1 MKFLSKNKL
10 LMSLSKLELEPDL
23 DSIQKSM
30 KDEVEY
36 ASYVVPDGRSPK
48 FWWSEELKV
57 GFRRQWAAAKKAR
70 LFPSYN
76 NLEDARKA
84 TEHWKNMV
92 AEAKKKC
99 YLAKLDEINK
109 SPNTKNAWKFINNIR
124 GRNNPTRSIWNDEN
138 NAVYLE
144 HLKNQVTGENVIID
158 FPLVNHFIEPFDF
171 EEFILCL
178 SGKRSQSAGGHDGIT
193 YNMIKSLSGISKRA
207 LLTAMNNA
215 FLTNTI
221 RDDWRIIKIVPIPKP
236 KKNHNDPKN
245 FRPISLISVF
255 LKCIN
260 LMVKERISVHFDSV
274 DIIPRRS
281 FAYKKNSST
290 STCINELLHR
300 VALLKANNFK
310 VVILSLDICDAY
322 NCVKIDMLQRKLI
335 LSGLDTAYCNWI
347 INFLSHRILKLSNS
361 EVSVYNG
368 LPQGSCLSPLLF
380 NLYTASLHTLED
392 GNTTIF
398 QYADDF
404 IIMSYHRD
412 FAEARSN
419 LIDKVREFMD
429 TCRNLNL
436 SFNPSKSNTM
446 YFAKN
451 GFKNI
456 DMVIDGTRVEQTK
469 KLRFLGRIVTNSLS
483 IKDHYDSISK
493 ETQNCVNMLKCL
505 TSIRGGLHPNVA
517 LNVYKSIVRSKIE
530 YVRTTAADAPKS
542 INKRVERLQTDMLRR
557 SLGVARSSPTHI
569 VYALA
574 HELPPEFRAV
584 YLTAKELIKV
594 QSRDKVLYDLVSDNP
609 KVNSSYSYVYYE
621 FPQIFDSIEHISN
634 SLTSRKVT
642 VRLNLLPNGKNN
654 YPIDILKSIY
664 LSEIDGYKNFNFTI
678 FATDASVSTNSIGCG
693 IVNVSTNQRFLFRIG
708 FAASSTFGELWALV
722 KALEIAIEHEDD
734 KCVLFTDSLA
744 ACKIIAS
751 ENTNN
756 YIAATFHQKLQD
768 SNINKCHIVWIPGHR
783 GLNINELADETAKL
797 AAECGAP
804 LNPKLTPEEG
814 LNKIRTALWNNWN
827 LEFKKI
833 SLCKSIK
840 ASKLFEDVRIKPWF
854 SKYMFNPQE
863 TKIINR
869 LHTARTYDK
878 PFLLK
883 IGAISSDVCNECLDA
898 ESTHHTIFDCT
909 KFDALRL
916 KYNLTN
922 RFTDVY
928 DILATKDIDLYKSL
942 VNFIIETNVSI

>member
-1 MKFLSKNKL
+1 MINFNLVQKFRPDGYGGVAIALRKYIKFSRIVFETEFDIIIVKTSNLHTNFTIASVYFPPSMPLYILAGEVGRLCNFLDRHENVILMGDFNARNTVWGDNISNRKGKELETIFSYSRLKCINSNNITFRRNDESDGSVLDLTFISTCLEGTWTVSDCYLGGSRHFPITVVIDSRKKSKMKFLSKNKL

-144 HLKNQVTGENVIID
+144 HLKNQVT
-158 FPLVNHFIEPFDF
+158 
-171 EEFILCL
+171 
-178 SGKRSQSAGGHDGIT
+178 
-193 YNMIKSLSGISKRA
+193 
-207 LLTAMNNA
+207 
-215 FLTNTI
+215 
-221 RDDWRIIKIVPIPKP
+221 
-236 KKNHNDPKN
+236 
-245 FRPISLISVF
+245 
-255 LKCIN
+255 
-260 LMVKERISVHFDSV
+260 
-274 DIIPRRS
+274 
-281 FAYKKNSST
+281 
-290 STCINELLHR
+290 
-300 VALLKANNFK
+300 
-310 VVILSLDICDAY
+310 
-322 NCVKIDMLQRKLI
+322 
-335 LSGLDTAYCNWI
+335 GLDTAYCNWI

-493 ETQNCVNMLKCL
+493 ETQNRVNMLKCL